1 MNRFQPGTGC
11 LTAGC
16 FMQLSKSRLAVT
28 RAVRSLLVVTA
39 IFAMAS
45 LPGCGRTEPAVTSEP
60 PVGEAGAEASP
71 EALDIFGDEKP
82 ASEVVPVS
90 AETETHGKN
99 SENRLARE
107 TSPYLLMHARNPV
120 DWYAWGPEAFEA
132 SKASGKPIFLSIGY
146 SSCYW
151 CHVMER
157 LVFEN
162 EEIAKY
168 MNENFINIK
177 VDREERPDIDDI
189 YMTALQIYNQ
199 LSRNGGG
206 GGWPLSM
213 FLTPE
218 GKPIAGGTYFPPGD
232 IDGRMGFPTLCRRI
246 INSWTTQR
254 ESLEQGAETITQY
267 LQKEMSPGF
276 SLEKVELTRELAE
289 SVSRS
294 IVQSHDTEFG
304 GVDFRMD
311 NPNSP
316 KFPVPTKLALLQY
329 EVEQHDNTAAEQVL
343 YHTLDAMA
351 AGGIRDHLAGGFHR
365 YSTDRQWLVPHFEKM
380 LYDNAQLA
388 NVYIDAARATNASE
402 KKAEYRRVAEEIL
415 SFILSDMTDPTGAFH
430 SAIDAETDGI
440 EGKYY
445 VWSREEVQQT
455 LGEQTIFFS
464 KTYGLNLETP
474 FEHGYV
480 LHLPR
485 SIEAVAVDEKVS
497 PRVLRMKLEESRDR
511 LLKVRK
517 LRESP
522 IKDDKIL
529 TSWNGLMIKAF
540 VNAGVTFS
548 QQKYLTAADRALMF
562 ILTKMRNEDGQLLRT
577 WRGGRAKLQ
586 AYLDDYAF
594 LVEAMLEMHFVS
606 RDAKWLRAAR
616 RLTDDQIRMFHDETA
631 GGFFFT
637 AHDHEE
643 LLART
648 KNAWDSVLPSGNSV
662 SIRNLVR
669 LASLT
674 GDPAYRDHAEKTLK
688 LFAPQMTRNPRG
700 TSNLALAMNEFLDNK
715 DYRSLTQ
722 RVRQSQ
728 DIEQKPSQNN
738 GASGAGDAPTGPA
751 PGELPEIPT
760 KLADGSPP
768 IASGDTTED
777 PEAKK
782 TPDRVTATAFLST
795 SRLPA
800 GDRCRIAVVL
810 EVEPG
815 WHINTNPAYP
825 DFLKPTTVSIRSDQG
840 TTLESL
846 KFPKGKD
853 LKIEGLPDAYKVYD
867 GKVTIFGELVVPK
880 SAAGKQE
887 AFELHIRYQSCDDE
901 HCERPRTLKFAGSVP
916 VAEIGESVQQINR
929 AVFRGA
935 TVE

>member
-1 MNRFQPGTGC
+1 
-11 LTAGC
+11 
-16 FMQLSKSRLAVT
+16 MQLLKIMLAAT
-28 RAVRSLLVVTA
+28 RALPSLLIVAATLA
-39 IFAMAS
+39 TAS
-45 LPGCGRTEPAVTSEP
+45 LPGCGRTEPAGTSDAP
-60 PVGEAGAEASP
+60 AGKTGVKSSL
-71 EALDIFGDEKP
+71 EALDIVGDRRP

-90 AETETHGKN
+90 AETATHGKN
-99 SENRLARE
+99 RENRLAHE

-120 DWYAWGPEAFEA
+120 DWYPWGPEAFEA
-132 SKASGKPIFLSIGY
+132 SKASDKPIFISIGY

-162 EEIAKY
+162 EEIARY

-199 LSRNGGG
+199 LSGQGGS

-218 GKPIAGGTYFPPGD
+218 GKPIAGGTYFPPD
-232 IDGRMGFPTLCRRI
+232 DMDGRMGFPTLCRRI

-254 ESLEQGAETITQY
+254 ESIDQGAETITQY

-276 SLEKVELTRELAE
+276 SLEKIELTRELAE

-294 IVQSHDTEFG
+294 IVQSHDPEFG

-311 NPNSP
+311 NPDSP

-329 EVEQHDNTAAEQVL
+329 EVEQHDNAAAERVL

-365 YSTDRQWLVPHFEKM
+365 YSTDRQWLIPHFEKM

-388 NVYIDAARATNASE
+388 NVYIDAARATN
-402 KKAEYRRVAEEIL
+402 KAEYRQVAEEIL

-445 VWSREEVQQT
+445 VWSRDEVQQT
-455 LGEQTIFFS
+455 LGDQTIFFG

-485 SIEAVAVDEKVS
+485 SIEAVAADEKVS
-497 PRVLRMKLEESRDR
+497 PRVLRMKLEESRNL
-511 LLKVRK
+511 LLKVRD

-562 ILTKMRNEDGQLLRT
+562 ILTNMRNEDGQLLRT
-577 WRGGRAKLQ
+577 WRGGVPKLQ

-594 LVEAMLEMHFVS
+594 LVEAMLELHFVK
-606 RDAKWLRAAR
+606 RDPKWLIAAR

-700 TSNLALAMNEFLDNK
+700 TSNLALAMNEFLDNQ

-722 RVRQSQ
+722 RVRQSENVVQ
-728 DIEQKPSQNN
+728 TSPTNNVPSD
-738 GASGAGDAPTGPA
+738 SRDAPTGPP
-751 PGELPEIPT
+751 PGELPVIPT
-760 KLADGSPP
+760 KPADGSPA
-768 IASGDTTED
+768 IASGNKPGDA
-777 PEAKK
+777 EAKK
-782 TPDRVTATAFLST
+782 APDRVTATAFLST

-800 GDRCRIAVVL
+800 GGRCRIAVVL

-825 DFLKPTTVSIRSDQG
+825 DFLIPTTVSIRSDQG

-846 KFPKGKD
+846 KFPEGKE
-853 LKIEGLPDAYKVYD
+853 LQIEGLPDAYNVYD
-867 GKVTIFGELVVPK
+867 GKVRIFGELVVPK
-880 SAAGKQE
+880 NAAGKQE

-916 VAEIGESVQQINR
+916 VAEIGESVPQINGT
-929 AVFRGA
+929 VFRD
-935 TVE
+935 TSPE

>member
-1 MNRFQPGTGC
+1 MEF
-11 LTAGC
+11 
-16 FMQLSKSRLAVT
+16 SRLSLIA
-28 RAVRSLLVVTA
+28 AAPRSLFRIVVVLVVT
-39 IFAMAS
+39 S
-45 LPGCGRTEPAVTSEP
+45 LAGCGRTEPPAASNPSAEL
-60 PVGEAGAEASP
+60 GAESSP
-71 EALDIFGDEKP
+71 ATLEIFGDEQP
-82 ASEVVPVS
+82 ASEIVPVS
-90 AETETHGKN
+90 AEAAGNEKAEHV
-99 SENRLARE
+99 NRLAHE

-120 DWYAWGPEAFEA
+120 DWYPWGPEAFEA
-132 SKASGKPIFLSIGY
+132 AKSGDKVIFLSIGY

-168 MNENFINIK
+168 MNEHFINIK

-199 LSRNGGG
+199 LSGNGGG

-232 IDGRMGFPTLCRRI
+232 IDGRTGFPTLSKRI
-246 INSWTTQR
+246 VNAWETQR
-254 ESLEQGAETITQY
+254 ENIDEGADTITQY

-289 SVSRS
+289 TVSRS
-294 IVQSHDTEFG
+294 IVQSHDPEFG
-304 GVDFRMD
+304 GVDFRMES
-311 NPNSP
+311 PNSP
-316 KFPVPTKLALLQY
+316 KFPVPTKLALLQH
-329 EVEQHDNTAAEQVL
+329 EVAHNDNAAAERVL

-388 NVYIDAARATNASE
+388 NVYIDAARAT
-402 KKAEYRRVAEEIL
+402 KKVEYRQVAEEIL

-445 VWSREEVQQT
+445 VWSREEVLQT
-455 LGEQTIFFS
+455 LGEQTNFFA

-485 SIEAVAVDEKVS
+485 AIEEVAIDENLS
-497 PRVLRMKLEESRDR
+497 PRVLRMKLEESRER
-511 LLKVRK
+511 LLKIRD

-540 VNAGVTFS
+540 INAGATFS

-562 ILTKMRNEDGQLLRT
+562 ILTNMRNEEGQLLRT
-577 WRGGRAKLQ
+577 WRGGTAKLQ

-594 LVEAMLEMHFVS
+594 LVEAMLEMHSVT
-606 RDAKWLRAAR
+606 RDKKWLTAAR
-616 RLTDDQIRMFHDETA
+616 RLTDDQIRMFHDEAA

-637 AHDHEE
+637 AHDHEK
-643 LLART
+643 LLSRT

-662 SIRNLVR
+662 SVRNLIR

-674 GDPAYRDHAEKTLK
+674 QEPAYRDHAAKTLD
-688 LFAPQMTRNPRG
+688 LFAPQIKRNPRG
-700 TSNLALAMNEFLDNK
+700 TSNLALALNEFLENK
-715 DYRSLTQ
+715 DYRSLSD
-722 RVRQSQ
+722 RVRESQ
-728 DIEQKPSQNN
+728 TAVQTPPPENTPSNP
-738 GASGAGDAPTGPA
+738 GATPTGPA
-751 PGELPEIPT
+751 PGELPAIPVKPNT
-760 KLADGSPP
+760 NATPP
-768 IASGDTTED
+768 IASGDNGKAAD
-777 PEAKK
+777 PKK

-810 EVEPG
+810 DVDPG

-825 DFLKPTTVSIRSDQG
+825 DFLIPTTVSIRSDQG

-846 KFPKGKD
+846 KFPKGKE
-853 LKIEGLPDAYKVYD
+853 LKIEGLPEAYKVYD

-916 VAEIGESVQQINR
+916 VAEVGESVQQINR
-929 AVFRGA
+929 AVFKDSA
-935 TVE
+935 AAE

>member
-1 MNRFQPGTGC
+1 
-11 LTAGC
+11 
-16 FMQLSKSRLAVT
+16 
-28 RAVRSLLVVTA
+28 
-39 IFAMAS
+39 
-45 LPGCGRTEPAVTSEP
+45 
-60 PVGEAGAEASP
+60 
-71 EALDIFGDEKP
+71 
-82 ASEVVPVS
+82 
-90 AETETHGKN
+90 
-99 SENRLARE
+99 
-107 TSPYLLMHARNPV
+107 
-120 DWYAWGPEAFEA
+120 WYPWGPEAFEA
-132 SKASGKPIFLSIGY
+132 AKTGDKPIFLSIGY

-162 EEIAKY
+162 EEIARY
-168 MNENFINIK
+168 MNEHFINVK

-199 LSRNGGG
+199 LSGAGGG

-232 IDGRMGFPTLCRRI
+232 IDGRTGFPTLTKRI
-246 INSWTTQR
+246 VNAWTTQR
-254 ESLEQGAETITQY
+254 ASIDQGADTITQY
-267 LQKEMSPGF
+267 LQKEMAPGF
-276 SLEKVELTRELAE
+276 SLEKVDLTRELAE

-294 IVQSHDTEFG
+294 IVQSHDPEFG
-304 GVDFRMD
+304 GVDFHIE
-311 NPNSP
+311 NPDAP

-329 EVEQHDNTAAEQVL
+329 EAEHHNDAVAERVL

-388 NVYIDAARATNASE
+388 NVYIDAARATN
-402 KKAEYRRVAEEIL
+402 KPEYRQVAEEIL
-415 SFILSDMTDPTGAFH
+415 SFILTDMTDPTGAFH

-445 VWSREEVQQT
+445 VWSRDEVQQT
-455 LGEQTIFFS
+455 LGDQTSFFG

-485 SIEAVAVDEKVS
+485 SIEEIAADEKV
-497 PRVLRMKLEESRDR
+497 PPQVIRLKLEELRAR
-511 LLKVRK
+511 LLKVRDQ
-517 LRESP
+517 RESP

-540 VNAGVTFS
+540 VNAGASFS

-562 ILTKMRNEDGQLLRT
+562 ILTNMRNKDGQLLRT
-577 WRGGRAKLQ
+577 WRGGTAKLQ

-594 LVEAMLEMHFVS
+594 LVAAMLEMHAVT
-606 RDAKWLRAAR
+606 RDPKWLIAAR
-616 RLTDDQIRMFHDETA
+616 RLTDDQIRLFYDEA
-631 GGFFFT
+631 DGGFFFT
-637 AHDHEE
+637 AHDHEK
-643 LLART
+643 LLSRT

-662 SIRNLVR
+662 SVRNLIR

-674 GDPAYRDHAEKTLK
+674 GDPTYRERAAKTLE
-688 LFAPQMTRNPRG
+688 LFAPQMKRNPRG
-700 TSNLALAMNEFLDNK
+700 TSNLALALNEYLDHK
-715 DYRSLTQ
+715 DYRSLTE
-722 RVRQSQ
+722 RARQDQPVAESSPPQ
-728 DIEQKPSQNN
+728 TTSPKP
-738 GASGAGDAPTGPA
+738 GAVPKPGAAPTGPA
-751 PGELPEIPT
+751 PRELPAAP
-760 KLADGSPP
+760 LNPGGHPDSPV
-768 IASGDTTED
+768 ASGDGEKGD
-777 PEAKK
+777 QGKGSESKK

-800 GDRCRIAVVL
+800 GGRCRIAVVL

-815 WHINTNPAYP
+815 WHINTNPAFP
-825 DFLKPTTVSIRSDQG
+825 DFLIPTTVSIRSDQG

-846 KFPKGKD
+846 QFPKGKE
-853 LKIEGLPDAYKVYD
+853 LQVEGVPEAYKVYD
-867 GKVTIFGELVVPK
+867 GKITIFGELVVPK

-887 AFELHIRYQSCDDE
+887 AFELHIRYQSC
-901 HCERPRTLKFAGSVP
+901 
-916 VAEIGESVQQINR
+916 
-929 AVFRGA
+929 
-935 TVE
+935 

>member
-1 MNRFQPGTGC
+1 
-11 LTAGC
+11 
-16 FMQLSKSRLAVT
+16 MQISTVRLIASKWLASFGALVLAVT
-28 RAVRSLLVVTA
+28 SLA
-39 IFAMAS
+39 
-45 LPGCGRTEPAVTSEP
+45 GCGRTEPPAASNP
-60 PVGEAGAEASP
+60 SGELVAESSP
-71 EALDIFGDEKP
+71 AALDIFGDERP
-82 ASEVVPVS
+82 ASSVVPVS
-90 AETETHGKN
+90 AEDAGNEKAEHV
-99 SENRLARE
+99 NRLAHE

-120 DWYAWGPEAFEA
+120 DWYPWGPEAFEA
-132 SKASGKPIFLSIGY
+132 SKTSGKPIFLSIGY

-168 MNENFINIK
+168 MNEQFINIK

-199 LSRNGGG
+199 LSGNGGG

-232 IDGRMGFPTLCRRI
+232 VDGRTGFPTLCRRI
-246 INSWTTQR
+246 IDAWTNQR
-254 ESLEQGAETITQY
+254 ESIDQGAETITQY
-267 LQKEMSPGF
+267 LQKEMAPGF

-289 SVSRS
+289 TVSRS
-294 IVQSHDTEFG
+294 IVQSHDPEFG
-304 GVDFRMD
+304 GVDFQMER
-311 NPNSP
+311 PNSP

-329 EVEQHDNTAAEQVL
+329 EAEHNDNTGAERVL

-388 NVYIDAARATNASE
+388 NVYIDAARAARNDS

-415 SFILSDMTDPTGAFH
+415 TFILSDMTDPTGAFH

-445 VWSREEVQQT
+445 VWSREEVQRA
-455 LGEQTIFFS
+455 LGEQTIFFG

-485 SIEAVAVDEKVS
+485 SIEEIAADEKVS
-497 PRVLRMKLEESRDR
+497 PRVIRMRLESSKER
-511 LLKVRK
+511 LLKIRDQ
-517 LRESP
+517 RESP

-540 VNAGVTFS
+540 INAGSTFS
-548 QQKYLTAADRALMF
+548 QQKYLAAADRALMF
-562 ILTKMRNEDGQLLRT
+562 ILTNMRDQDGQLLRT
-577 WRGGRAKLQ
+577 WRGGTAKLQ

-594 LVEAMLEMHFVS
+594 LVEAMLEMHAVT
-606 RDAKWLRAAR
+606 RERKWLTAAR
-616 RLTDDQIRMFHDETA
+616 RLTDDQIRMFYDEVV

-637 AHDHEE
+637 AHDHEK
-643 LLART
+643 LLSRT

-662 SIRNLVR
+662 SVRNLVR

-674 GDPAYRDHAEKTLK
+674 QEPAYRDHAAKTLEQ
-688 LFAPQMTRNPRG
+688 FAPQMKRNPRG
-700 TSNLALAMNEFLDNK
+700 TSNLALALNEFLENK
-715 DYRSLTQ
+715 DYRSLSD
-722 RVRQSQ
+722 RVRDGQTVGQTPPARNSPPNAEATPF
-728 DIEQKPSQNN
+728 D
-738 GASGAGDAPTGPA
+738 PA
-751 PGELPEIPT
+751 PANLPAIPVT
-760 KLADGSPP
+760 PKTSATSPIDSDKAADP
-768 IASGDTTED
+768 
-777 PEAKK
+777 KK
-782 TPDRVTATAFLST
+782 APDRVTATAFLSA

-800 GDRCRIAVVL
+800 GDRCRIAVIL
-810 EVEPG
+810 EVDPG

-825 DFLKPTTVSIRSDQG
+825 DFLIPTTVSIRSDQG

-846 KFPKGKD
+846 KFPKGKE
-853 LKIEGLPDAYKVYD
+853 LKIEGLPEAYKVYD
-867 GKVTIFGELVVPK
+867 GKVKIFGELVVPK

-916 VAEIGESVQQINR
+916 VAEVGESVQQINR
-929 AVFRGA
+929 AIFRDA
-935 TVE
+935 TE

>member
-1 MNRFQPGTGC
+1 
-11 LTAGC
+11 
-16 FMQLSKSRLAVT
+16 MQFPETRLAAI
-28 RAVRSLLVVTA
+28 RALPLLLIVAV
-39 IFAMAS
+39 IFMMTS
-45 LPGCGRTEPAVTSEP
+45 LPGCGRTEP
-60 PVGEAGAEASP
+60 PVGNSDTPSSELGAESSP
-71 EALDIFGDEKP
+71 AALDIFGDEKP

-90 AETETHGKN
+90 AETAAPGKHP
-99 SENRLARE
+99 ENRLAYE

-120 DWYAWGPEAFEA
+120 DWYPWGPEAFEA
-132 SKASGKPIFLSIGY
+132 SKASDKPIFLSIGY

-168 MNENFINIK
+168 MNEHFINIK

-199 LSRNGGG
+199 LSGNGGG
-206 GGWPLSM
+206 GGWPMSM

-232 IDGRMGFPTLCRRI
+232 IDGRTGFPTLCRRI
-246 INSWTTQR
+246 IKAWTTQR
-254 ESLEQGAETITQY
+254 ESIDQGADTITQY
-267 LQKEMSPGF
+267 LKKEMSPGF
-276 SLEKVELTRELAE
+276 SLEKVKLTRELAE

-294 IVQSHDTEFG
+294 IVQSHDAEFG
-304 GVDFRMD
+304 GVDFSMD

-329 EVEQHDNTAAEQVL
+329 EAEHHDNAAAERVL

-388 NVYIDAARATNASE
+388 NVYIDAARATN
-402 KKAEYRRVAEEIL
+402 KVEYRQVAEEIL

-455 LGEQTIFFS
+455 LGDQTNFFGT
-464 KTYGLNLETP
+464 TYGLDLETP

-485 SIEAVAVDEKVS
+485 SIEEVAADEKVS
-497 PRVLRMKLEESRDR
+497 PRVLRIKLEEARER
-511 LLKVRK
+511 LLKVRD

-540 VNAGVTFS
+540 INAGATFN
-548 QQKYLTAADRALMF
+548 QQKYLTAANNALMF
-562 ILTKMRNEDGQLLRT
+562 ILTNMRNNDGQLLRT
-577 WRGGRAKLQ
+577 WRGGTAKLQ

-594 LVEAMLEMHFVS
+594 LVEAMLELHMATG
-606 RDAKWLRAAR
+606 DAKWLTAAR
-616 RLTDDQIRMFHDETA
+616 KLTDDQIRMFHDEAA

-637 AHDHEE
+637 AHDHEK
-643 LLART
+643 LLSRT

-674 GDPAYRDHAEKTLK
+674 GDPAYRDHAAKTLQ
-688 LFAPQMTRNPRG
+688 LFASQMKRNPRG
-700 TSNLALAMNEFLDNK
+700 TSNLALSLNEYLANN

-722 RVRQSQ
+722 RIQ
-728 DIEQKPSQNN
+728 DDNPGVATSLPETTQPKP
-738 GASGAGDAPTGPA
+738 GATPTGPA
-751 PGELPEIPT
+751 PRELPTAPT
-760 KLADGSPP
+760 KPNENPASPTSSVDKT
-768 IASGDTTED
+768 AKAG
-777 PEAKK
+777 AKK

-800 GDRCRIAVVL
+800 GDRCRIAIVL
-810 EVEPG
+810 DVEPG

-825 DFLKPTTVSIRSDQG
+825 EFLIPTTVSIRSDQG

-846 KFPKGKD
+846 TFPQGKE
-853 LKIEGLPDAYKVYD
+853 LKIEGLPEAYKVYD
-867 GKVTIFGELVVPK
+867 GKVTIFGDLVVPK

-901 HCERPRTLKFAGSVP
+901 HCERPRTLKFAGSIP
-916 VAEIGESVQQINR
+916 VAEFGEAVQQINR
-929 AVFRGA
+929 AVFKDVA
-935 TVE
+935 EAE

>member
-1 MNRFQPGTGC
+1 M
-11 LTAGC
+11 
-16 FMQLSKSRLAVT
+16 
-28 RAVRSLLVVTA
+28 RALPTLLVVAA
-39 IFAMAS
+39 ILATVS
-45 LPGCGRTEPAVTSEP
+45 LPGCGRTEPAGTASNP
-60 PVGEAGAEASP
+60 SGELGTEASP
-71 EALDIFGDEKP
+71 AALNIFGDEQP

-90 AETETHGKN
+90 SETETHGN
-99 SENRLARE
+99 NRENRLARE

-120 DWYAWGPEAFEA
+120 DWYPWGPEAFEA
-132 SKASGKPIFLSIGY
+132 SKVSGKPIFLSIGY

-162 EEIAKY
+162 EEIAEY
-168 MNENFINIK
+168 MNEHFINIK

-199 LSRNGGG
+199 LSGNGGG

-246 INSWTTQR
+246 IDSWTTQR
-254 ESLEQGAETITQY
+254 ESLEQGADTITQY

-294 IVQSHDTEFG
+294 IVQSHDPEFG
-304 GVDFRMD
+304 GVDFRID

-329 EVEQHDNTAAEQVL
+329 EVEHHDNAAAERVL

-388 NVYIDAARATNASE
+388 NVYINAANADGATN
-402 KKAEYRRVAEEIL
+402 KAEYRRVAEEIL

-455 LGEQTIFFS
+455 LGEQTIFFG

-485 SIEAVAVDEKVS
+485 SIEAVAADEKVS

-511 LLKVRK
+511 LLKVRD

-540 VNAGVTFS
+540 INAGVTFS

-562 ILTKMRNEDGQLLRT
+562 ILSKMRNEDGQLLRT
-577 WRGGRAKLQ
+577 WRGGTAKLQ
-586 AYLDDYAF
+586 GYLDDYAF

-606 RDAKWLRAAR
+606 RDEKWLRAAR
-616 RLTDDQIRMFHDETA
+616 RLTDDQIRMFHDEAA

-637 AHDHEE
+637 AHDHEK
-643 LLART
+643 LLSRT

-662 SIRNLVR
+662 TIRNLIR

-674 GDPAYRDHAEKTLK
+674 GDPAYRDHAAKTLE
-688 LFAPQMTRNPRG
+688 LFAPQMKRNPRG
-700 TSNLALAMNEFLDNK
+700 TSNLALALNEYLANNE
-715 DYRSLTQ
+715 YRSLTQ
-722 RVRQSQ
+722 RLRDDQRGTATSSAETAQ
-728 DIEQKPSQNN
+728 PNL
-738 GASGAGDAPTGPA
+738 GATPTGPA
-751 PGELPEIPT
+751 PRELPAAPSKPNENPAAPT
-760 KLADGSPP
+760 
-768 IASGDTTED
+768 ASVGETDT
-777 PEAKK
+777 AAANK

-795 SRLPA
+795 NRLPA

-825 DFLKPTTVSIRSDQG
+825 DFLIPTTVSIRSDQG

-916 VAEIGESVQQINR
+916 VAEIGESVKQINR
-929 AVFRGA
+929 AIFTAAAVA
-935 TVE
+935 E

>member
-1 MNRFQPGTGC
+1 MRISKTTLAAPG
-11 LTAGC
+11 
-16 FMQLSKSRLAVT
+16 SVP
-28 RAVRSLLVVTA
+28 SLLIVAVILAAT
-39 IFAMAS
+39 S
-45 LPGCGRTEPAVTSEP
+45 LSGCGRTEPPATSSSP
-60 PVGEAGAEASP
+60 AGELGAPASP
-71 EALDIFGDEKP
+71 AALDLFGDERP

-90 AETETHGKN
+90 AEVIGNDKAEHV
-99 SENRLARE
+99 NRLAHE

-120 DWYAWGPEAFEA
+120 DWYPWGPEAFEA

-162 EEIAKY
+162 EEIAEY

-199 LSRNGGG
+199 LSGNGGG

-218 GKPIAGGTYFPPGD
+218 GKPIAGGTYFPPAD
-232 IDGRMGFPTLCRRI
+232 IDGRTGFPTLCRRI
-246 INSWTTQR
+246 INAWTTQR
-254 ESLEQGAETITQY
+254 ESIDQGAETITQY

-276 SLEKVELTRELAE
+276 SLEKVEPTRELAE
-289 SVSRS
+289 SVARS
-294 IVQSHDTEFG
+294 IVQSHDPEFG
-304 GVDFRMD
+304 GVDFRMETPD
-311 NPNSP
+311 SP

-329 EVEQHDNTAAEQVL
+329 EVEHHKNVAAERVL

-388 NVYIDAARATNASE
+388 NVYINAARATN
-402 KKAEYRRVAEEIL
+402 KAEYRQVAEEIL

-455 LGEQTIFFS
+455 LGEQTIFFA

-485 SIEAVAVDEKVS
+485 SIEDVAEAEKVS
-497 PRVLRMKLEESRDR
+497 PRVLRLKLEESRER
-511 LLKVRK
+511 LLRVRD

-540 VNAGVTFS
+540 INAGATFNE
-548 QQKYLTAADRALMF
+548 QEYLTAADRALMF
-562 ILTKMRNEDGQLLRT
+562 ILTSMRNKDGQLLRT
-577 WRGGRAKLQ
+577 WRGGTAKLQ

-594 LVEAMLEMHFVS
+594 LVEAMLEMHLVN
-606 RDAKWLRAAR
+606 RDPKWLRAAR
-616 RLTDDQIRMFHDETA
+616 RLADDQIQMFHDEAA

-637 AHDHEE
+637 AHDHEK

-662 SIRNLVR
+662 TVRNLVR

-674 GDPAYRDHAEKTLK
+674 GDSAYRDHAQKTLE
-688 LFAPQMTRNPRG
+688 LFAPQMTGNPRG
-700 TSNLALAMNEFLDNK
+700 TSNLALALNEFLDNK
-715 DYRSLTQ
+715 DYRSLTEQ
-722 RVRQSQ
+722 VRQSQ
-728 DIEQKPSQNN
+728 TVAQTSPTNNVPSD
-738 GASGAGDAPTGPA
+738 SGETPTGPA
-751 PGELPEIPT
+751 PGELPAIPT
-760 KLADGSPP
+760 RPADGSTPAL
-768 IASGDTTED
+768 ASDNKPED
-777 PEAKK
+777 AGSKK

-825 DFLKPTTVSIRSDQG
+825 DFLIPTTVSIRSDQG

-867 GKVTIFGELVVPK
+867 GKVTIYGELVIPK
-880 SAAGKQE
+880 TAAGKQE

-929 AVFRGA
+929 AIFKGSP
-935 TVE
+935 E

>member
-1 MNRFQPGTGC
+1 MQISTARF
-11 LTAGC
+11 TARGG
-16 FMQLSKSRLAVT
+16 VN
-28 RAVRSLLVVTA
+28 SLLIV
-39 IFAMAS
+39 MAVS
-45 LPGCGRTEPAVTSEP
+45 VMATMPGCGRKEPAATSSNPSSEL
-60 PVGEAGAEASP
+60 GIESSP
-71 EALDIFGDEKP
+71 AALDIFGDEKP
-82 ASEVVPVS
+82 ASEVVPAS
-90 AETETHGKN
+90 AESTSGKPH
-99 SENRLARE
+99 ENRLAHE

-120 DWYAWGPEAFEA
+120 DWYPWGPEAFEA

-168 MNENFINIK
+168 MNEHFINVK

-218 GKPIAGGTYFPPGD
+218 GKPIAGGTYFPPSD
-232 IDGRMGFPTLCRRI
+232 IDGRTGFPTLCRTFI
-246 INSWTTQR
+246 KSWTTQR
-254 ESLEQGAETITQY
+254 KQIEEGAETITQY

-294 IVQSHDTEFG
+294 IVQSHDPEFG

-329 EVEQHDNTAAEQVL
+329 EVEHHRNRAAERVL

-388 NVYIDAARATNASE
+388 NVYIDAARATNKS
-402 KKAEYRRVAEEIL
+402 EYRQVAEEIL
-415 SFILSDMTDPTGAFH
+415 SFILSDMTDPTGTFH

-445 VWSREEVQQT
+445 VWSREEVQQV
-455 LGEQTIFFS
+455 LGEQTIFFG

-485 SIEAVAVDEKVS
+485 SIEEVAAAEKVS
-497 PRVLRMKLEESRDR
+497 PRVLRLKLEESRDR
-511 LLKVRK
+511 LLRIRQQ
-517 LRESP
+517 RESP

-540 VNAGVTFS
+540 INAGVTFS
-548 QQKYLTAADRALMF
+548 QRKYLIAADKALMF
-562 ILTKMRNEDGQLLRT
+562 ILANMRNEDGQLLRT
-577 WRGGRAKLQ
+577 WRGGTAKLQ

-594 LVEAMLEMHFVS
+594 LVEAMLDMYFVS
-606 RDAKWLRAAR
+606 RDEKWLRAAR
-616 RLTDDQIRMFHDETA
+616 RLTDDQVRMFHDENA

-662 SIRNLVR
+662 SVRNLIR

-674 GDPAYRDHAEKTLK
+674 GESSYRDHAAKTLE
-688 LFAPQMTRNPRG
+688 LFAPQMSRNPRG
-700 TSNLALAMNEFLDNK
+700 TSNLALALNEFLDNK
-715 DYRSLTQ
+715 DYRSLTEKI
-722 RVRQSQ
+722 RQ
-728 DIEQKPSQNN
+728 D
-738 GASGAGDAPTGPA
+738 GAVAQATPYLTTESNSGDVPTGPA
-751 PGELPEIPT
+751 PRKLPTVPVQPDT
-760 KLADGSPP
+760 NSKPP
-768 IASGDTTED
+768 ITSGDDGKPGD
-777 PEAKK
+777 PKK

-825 DFLKPTTVSIRSDQG
+825 DFLIPTTVSIRSDQG

-846 KFPKGKD
+846 KFPKGKE
-853 LKIEGLPDAYKVYD
+853 LKIEGLPDAYRVYD
-867 GKVTIFGELVVPK
+867 GKVTIFGELVVPE

-929 AVFRGA
+929 PVFRDA
-935 TVE
+935 TE

>member
-1 MNRFQPGTGC
+1 MRIQKATSIVMNWTVPLFVIV
-11 LTAGC
+11 ASVSVSS
-16 FMQLSKSRLAVT
+16 LS
-28 RAVRSLLVVTA
+28 
-39 IFAMAS
+39 
-45 LPGCGRTEPAVTSEP
+45 GCGRQEP
-60 PVGEAGAEASP
+60 PTTSKDPMSNPGSEASP
-71 EALDIFGDEKP
+71 AMLNIFRDKESVDGIVP
-82 ASEVVPVS
+82 AS
-90 AETETHGKN
+90 AETAAAGKAGR
-99 SENRLARE
+99 ENRLAHE

-120 DWYAWGPEAFEA
+120 DWYPWGPEAFEA
-132 SKASGKPIFLSIGY
+132 ARKGDKPIFLSIGY

-162 EEIAKY
+162 EEIARY
-168 MNENFINIK
+168 MNEHFINVK

-199 LSRNGGG
+199 LSGNGGG

-218 GKPIAGGTYFPPGD
+218 GKPIAGGTYFPPDD
-232 IDGRMGFPTLCRRI
+232 IGGRTGFPTLTERI
-246 INSWTTQR
+246 VNAWTTQR
-254 ESLEQGAETITQY
+254 GSIEQGAETITQY

-289 SVSRS
+289 NVSRS
-294 IVQSHDTEFG
+294 IVQSHDPEFG
-304 GVDFRMD
+304 GVDFQMD
-311 NPNSP
+311 NPDSP
-316 KFPVPTKLALLQY
+316 KFPVTTKLALLQY
-329 EVEQHDNTAAEQVL
+329 EIAHNDNAAAERVL

-388 NVYIDAARATNASE
+388 NVYIDAARATN
-402 KKAEYRRVAEEIL
+402 KAEYRQVAEEIL
-415 SFILSDMTDPTGAFH
+415 SFILSDMTDATGAFH

-445 VWSREEVQQT
+445 VWSREEVQKT
-455 LGEQTIFFS
+455 LGEQTIFFG
-464 KTYGLNLETP
+464 KTYGLNLDTP

-485 SIEAVAVDEKVS
+485 SIEEVAADEKVS
-497 PRVLRMKLEESRDR
+497 PRVLRLKLEESRDL
-511 LLKVRK
+511 LLKVRQ

-540 VNAGVTFS
+540 VNAGASFS
-548 QQKYLTAADRALMF
+548 KQKYLTAADRALMF
-562 ILTKMRNEDGQLLRT
+562 ILTSMRDKDGQLLRT
-577 WRGGRAKLQ
+577 WRGGTAKLQ

-594 LVEAMLEMHFVS
+594 LVESMLEMHFVT
-606 RDAKWLRAAR
+606 RDDKWLIAAR
-616 RLTDDQIRMFHDETA
+616 RLTDDQIRLFYDEA
-631 GGFFFT
+631 NGGFFFT
-637 AHDHEE
+637 AHDHEK
-643 LLART
+643 LLSRT
-648 KNAWDSVLPSGNSV
+648 MNAWDSVLPSGNSV
-662 SIRNLVR
+662 SVRNLLR

-674 GDPAYRDHAEKTLK
+674 GDSTYRDRAAKTLER
-688 LFAPQMTRNPRG
+688 FAPQMKQNPRG
-700 TSNLALAMNEFLDNK
+700 TSNLSLALNEYLDDK
-715 DYRSLTQ
+715 DYRSLSE

-728 DIEQKPSQNN
+728 AETRTSPSESTPAPLKP
-738 GASGAGDAPTGPA
+738 DDVPTGPV
-751 PGELPEIPT
+751 PRELPAAPIKPNGNPE
-760 KLADGSPP
+760 PP
-768 IASGDTTED
+768 VASGDKDTDLES
-777 PEAKK
+777 KK

-795 SRLPA
+795 NRLPA

-810 EVEPG
+810 DVEPG
-815 WHINTNPAYP
+815 WHINTNPAFP
-825 DFLKPTTVSIRSDQG
+825 EFLIPTTVSIRSDQG

-846 KFPKGKD
+846 QFPTGKD
-853 LKIEGLPDAYKVYD
+853 LKVEGLPEPYKVYD
-867 GKVTIFGELVVPK
+867 GKVTIFGELVVPE

-929 AVFRGA
+929 EIFKGSP
-935 TVE
+935 E

>member
-1 MNRFQPGTGC
+1 
-11 LTAGC
+11 
-16 FMQLSKSRLAVT
+16 MQFSKTRLAAT
-28 RAVRSLLVVTA
+28 RALPSLLVVAAILATA
-39 IFAMAS
+39 L
-45 LPGCGRTEPAVTSEP
+45 LPGCGRTEPAGTSDTP
-60 PVGEAGAEASP
+60 ASELGVESSP
-71 EALDIFGDEKP
+71 AALDIFGDEQP
-82 ASEVVPVS
+82 ASKVVPVS
-90 AETETHGKN
+90 AETASKDKAEHV
-99 SENRLARE
+99 NRLAHE

-120 DWYAWGPEAFEA
+120 NWYPWGPEAFEA
-132 SKASGKPIFLSIGY
+132 SKTSGKPIFLSIGY

-168 MNENFINIK
+168 MNEQFINIK

-199 LSRNGGG
+199 LSGNGGG

-232 IDGRMGFPTLCRRI
+232 IDGRTGFPTLCRRI
-246 INSWTTQR
+246 IDAWTNQR
-254 ESLEQGAETITQY
+254 ERVDEGAETITQY
-267 LQKEMSPGF
+267 LQKEMAPGF

-289 SVSRS
+289 TVSRS
-294 IVQSHDTEFG
+294 IVQSHDPEFG
-304 GVDFRMD
+304 GVDFRMES
-311 NPNSP
+311 PNSP

-329 EVEQHDNTAAEQVL
+329 EVEHHKNAAAERVL

-388 NVYIDAARATNASE
+388 NVYINAARASNNATN
-402 KKAEYRRVAEEIL
+402 KAEYRRVAEEIL

-445 VWSREEVQQT
+445 VWSREEVLKT
-455 LGEQTIFFS
+455 LGEQTNFFG

-485 SIEAVAVDEKVS
+485 SIEEVAADENVS
-497 PRVLRMKLEESRDR
+497 PRVLRMKLEESRER
-511 LLKVRK
+511 LLKIRDQ
-517 LRESP
+517 RESP

-540 VNAGVTFS
+540 INAGATFS

-562 ILTKMRNEDGQLLRT
+562 ILTNMRNNDGQLLRT
-577 WRGGRAKLQ
+577 WRGGTAKLQ

-594 LVEAMLEMHFVS
+594 LVEAMLELHFVTG
-606 RDAKWLRAAR
+606 DKKWLTAAR
-616 RLTDDQIRMFHDETA
+616 RLTDDQIRMFHDEAA

-637 AHDHEE
+637 AHDHEK
-643 LLART
+643 LLSRT

-662 SIRNLVR
+662 SVRNLVR

-674 GDPAYRDHAEKTLK
+674 QEPAYREHAAKTLE
-688 LFAPQMTRNPRG
+688 LFAPQMKRNPRG
-700 TSNLALAMNEFLDNK
+700 TSNLALALNELLANK

-722 RVRQSQ
+722 RMRDDQQ
-728 DIEQKPSQNN
+728 GTKT
-738 GASGAGDAPTGPA
+738 ASTETGQPNPGTAPTGPA
-751 PGELPEIPT
+751 PGELPAIPVKPNT
-760 KLADGSPP
+760 NATPS
-768 IASGDTTED
+768 IASGDNGKAAD
-777 PEAKK
+777 PKK

-810 EVEPG
+810 EVDPG

-825 DFLKPTTVSIRSDQG
+825 DFLIPTTVSIRSDQG

-846 KFPKGKD
+846 KFPQGKE
-853 LKIEGLPDAYKVYD
+853 LKIDGLPEAYKVYD

-916 VAEIGESVQQINR
+916 VAEVGESVQQINR
-929 AVFRGA
+929 AVFKDSA
-935 TVE
+935 AAE

>member
-1 MNRFQPGTGC
+1 MQISKVS
-11 LTAGC
+11 LTASKR
-16 FMQLSKSRLAVT
+16 LSSFGGVALAVT
-28 RAVRSLLVVTA
+28 LLA
-39 IFAMAS
+39 
-45 LPGCGRTEPAVTSEP
+45 GCGRTEPPAVNS
-60 PVGEAGAEASP
+60 PVGELGAELDAESSP
-71 EALDIFGDEKP
+71 ATLSIFGDEQP
-82 ASEVVPVS
+82 ASEVVPAS
-90 AETETHGKN
+90 AEATANGKA
-99 SENRLARE
+99 EHVNRLAHE

-120 DWYAWGPEAFEA
+120 DWYPWGTEAFEA
-132 SKASGKPIFLSIGY
+132 SRTSGKPIFLSIGY

-168 MNENFINIK
+168 MNEHFINIK

-199 LSRNGGG
+199 LSGNGGG

-232 IDGRMGFPTLCRRI
+232 IDGRTGFPTLCRRI
-246 INSWTTQR
+246 INAWTTQR
-254 ESLEQGAETITQY
+254 ESIDQGADTITQY

-276 SLEKVELTRELAE
+276 SLEKVGLTRELTE
-289 SVSRS
+289 SVARS
-294 IVQSHDTEFG
+294 IVQSHDPEFG
-304 GVDFRMD
+304 GVDFRME

-329 EVEQHDNTAAEQVL
+329 EVEHHDNAAAERVL

-388 NVYIDAARATNASE
+388 NVYIDAARATN
-402 KKAEYRRVAEEIL
+402 KVEYRQVAEEIL

-445 VWSREEVQQT
+445 VWSREEVQQA
-455 LGEQTIFFS
+455 LGEQTILFG

-485 SIEAVAVDEKVS
+485 SIEEVAVDENVS
-497 PRVLRMKLEESRDR
+497 PGILRMKLERSREQ
-511 LLKVRK
+511 LLRVRDQ
-517 LRESP
+517 RESP

-540 VNAGVTFS
+540 VNAGTTFS
-548 QQKYLTAADRALMF
+548 QQKYLAAADRALMF
-562 ILTKMRNEDGQLLRT
+562 ILSNMRDKDGQLLRT
-577 WRGGRAKLQ
+577 WRGGTGKLL

-594 LVEAMLEMHFVS
+594 LVEAMLEMHFIS
-606 RDAKWLRAAR
+606 RDEKWLRAAR
-616 RLTDDQIRMFHDETA
+616 RLTDDQIRMFHDEAA

-637 AHDHEE
+637 AHDHEK
-643 LLART
+643 LLSRT

-662 SIRNLVR
+662 SVRNLVR

-674 GDPAYRDHAEKTLK
+674 GDSSYRDHAARTLE
-688 LFAPQMTRNPRG
+688 LFAPQMKSNPRG
-700 TSNLALAMNEFLDNK
+700 TSNLALALNEFLANK
-715 DYRSLTQ
+715 DYRSLTE
-722 RVRQSQ
+722 RVRDSQ
-728 DIEQKPSQNN
+728 TVAQTSPTGNTPLEP
-738 GASGAGDAPTGPA
+738 GVAPTGPA
-751 PGELPEIPT
+751 PRELPAVPVKPDANSTQPT
-760 KLADGSPP
+760 
-768 IASGDTTED
+768 ASGDNEETAEQ
-777 PEAKK
+777 KK

-800 GDRCRIAVVL
+800 GDRCRIAVIL

-825 DFLKPTTVSIRSDQG
+825 DFLIPTTVSIRSDQG

-846 KFPKGKD
+846 KFPQGKD
-853 LKIEGLPDAYKVYD
+853 LKIEGLDEAYKVYD

-916 VAEIGESVQQINR
+916 VAEVGESVQQINR
-929 AVFRGA
+929 AVFKNKS
-935 TVE
+935 E

>member
-1 MNRFQPGTGC
+1 ME
-11 LTAGC
+11 LS
-16 FMQLSKSRLAVT
+16 QLSLIASARPSSICVVVLAV
-28 RAVRSLLVVTA
+28 ALLA
-39 IFAMAS
+39 
-45 LPGCGRTEPAVTSEP
+45 GCGRTEPPAAGNPT
-60 PVGEAGAEASP
+60 GESGAELGHPVSP
-71 EALDIFGDEKP
+71 ATFDIFGDEQP
-82 ASEVVPVS
+82 AAEVVAVS
-90 AETETHGKN
+90 AEVPDNEKTERV
-99 SENRLARE
+99 NRLAHE

-120 DWYAWGPEAFEA
+120 DWYPWGPEAFEA
-132 SKASGKPIFLSIGY
+132 SKTSGKPVFLSIGY

-168 MNENFINIK
+168 MNEHFVNVK

-199 LSRNGGG
+199 LSGSGGG

-213 FLTPE
+213 FLTPD
-218 GKPIAGGTYFPPGD
+218 GKPIAGGTYFPPED
-232 IDGRMGFPTLCRRI
+232 IDGRTGFLTLCRRMI
-246 INSWTTQR
+246 DAWTSQR
-254 ESLEQGAETITQY
+254 ESIEQGADTITQY
-267 LQKEMSPGF
+267 LQKEMAPGF

-289 SVSRS
+289 AVSRS
-294 IVQSHDTEFG
+294 VVQSHDPEFG
-304 GVDFRMD
+304 GVDFRIESPD
-311 NPNSP
+311 SP

-329 EVEQHDNTAAEQVL
+329 EVEHNDNAAAERVL

-388 NVYIDAARATNASE
+388 NVYIDAAKAVRDDS

-445 VWSREEVQQT
+445 VWSREEVQQA
-455 LGEQTIFFS
+455 LGEQTLFFAR
-464 KTYGLNLETP
+464 TYGMTLETP

-485 SIEAVAVDEKVS
+485 SIEEVAADEMVS
-497 PRVLRMKLEESRDR
+497 PRILRMKLEESRER
-511 LLKVRK
+511 LLKVRS
-517 LRESP
+517 LREPP

-540 VNAGVTFS
+540 VNAGATFS

-562 ILTKMRNEDGQLLRT
+562 ILSNMRDSDGHLLRT
-577 WRGGRAKLQ
+577 WRVGTAKLP

-594 LVEAMLEMHFVS
+594 LVEAMLKMHFVS
-606 RDAKWLRAAR
+606 RDEKWLRAAR
-616 RLTDDQIRMFHDETA
+616 RLTDDQIRLFYDEAA

-637 AHDHEE
+637 AHDHEK
-643 LLART
+643 LLSRT

-662 SIRNLVR
+662 SVRNLIR

-674 GDPAYRDHAEKTLK
+674 GDSSYRDHAASTLK
-688 LFAPQMTRNPRG
+688 LFAPQMKSNPRG
-700 TSNLALAMNEFLDNK
+700 ASNLALALNEFLENR
-715 DYRSLTQ
+715 DYRSLTDQ
-722 RVRQSQ
+722 VRDSQ
-728 DIEQKPSQNN
+728 TVPQNPPTGN
-738 GASGAGDAPTGPA
+738 SPLNPAANPDAAPTGPA
-751 PGELPEIPT
+751 PRELPSAPVNPDASST
-760 KLADGSPP
+760 PPVVNGNDPKAADP
-768 IASGDTTED
+768 
-777 PEAKK
+777 KK

-800 GDRCRIAVVL
+800 GDRCRIAVIL

-825 DFLKPTTVSIRSDQG
+825 DFLIPTTVSIRSDQG

-846 KFPKGKD
+846 KFPQGKD
-853 LKIEGLPDAYKVYD
+853 LKIEGLPEAYKVYD

-916 VAEIGESVQQINR
+916 VAEIGEPVQQINR
-929 AVFRGA
+929 AVFKDSPTA
-935 TVE
+935 E

>member
-1 MNRFQPGTGC
+1 MQTSIVC
-11 LTAGC
+11 LIDST
-16 FMQLSKSRLAVT
+16 RLTSFGALVI
-28 RAVRSLLVVTA
+28 VVT
-39 IFAMAS
+39 S
-45 LPGCGRTEPAVTSEP
+45 LAGCGRTEPPSASNPSGEP
-60 PVGEAGAEASP
+60 GAESSP
-71 EALDIFGDEKP
+71 ATLDIFGDEQL
-82 ASEVVPVS
+82 ASAVVPVS
-90 AETETHGKN
+90 AEDTGNEKAEHV
-99 SENRLARE
+99 NRLAHE

-120 DWYAWGPEAFEA
+120 DWYPWGPEAFEA
-132 SKASGKPIFLSIGY
+132 SKTSGKPIFLSIGY

-168 MNENFINIK
+168 MNEHFINIK

-199 LSRNGGG
+199 LSGNGGG

-213 FLTPE
+213 FLTPD
-218 GKPIAGGTYFPPGD
+218 GKPVAGGTYFPPGD

-246 INSWTTQR
+246 IDSWTNQR
-254 ESLEQGAETITQY
+254 ERINEGAETITQY
-267 LQKEMSPGF
+267 LRKEMSPGF
-276 SLEKVELTRELAE
+276 SLEKVELTRELADT
-289 SVSRS
+289 VSRS
-294 IVQSHDTEFG
+294 IVQSHDPEFG
-304 GVDFRMD
+304 GVDFRMES
-311 NPNSP
+311 PNSP

-329 EVEQHDNTAAEQVL
+329 EVEHNDNAAAERVL

-388 NVYIDAARATNASE
+388 NVYINAANADRATH
-402 KKAEYRRVAEEIL
+402 KAEYRQVAEEIL

-445 VWSREEVQQT
+445 VWSREEVQQA
-455 LGEQTIFFS
+455 LGEQTIFFG

-485 SIEAVAVDEKVS
+485 SIEEVAADEKVS
-497 PRVLRMKLEESRDR
+497 PRVLRMKLEESRER
-511 LLKVRK
+511 LLKIRDQ
-517 LRESP
+517 RESP

-529 TSWNGLMIKAF
+529 TSWNALMIKAF
-540 VNAGVTFS
+540 INAGATFS

-562 ILTKMRNEDGQLLRT
+562 ILTNMRNKDGQLLRT
-577 WRGGRAKLQ
+577 WRGGTAKLQ

-594 LVEAMLEMHFVS
+594 LVEAMLEMHSVT
-606 RDAKWLRAAR
+606 RDRKWLTAAR
-616 RLTDDQIRMFHDETA
+616 RLTDDQIRMFHDEAA

-637 AHDHEE
+637 AHDHEK
-643 LLART
+643 LLSRT

-662 SIRNLVR
+662 SVRNLIR

-674 GDPAYRDHAEKTLK
+674 QEPAYRDHAAKTLE
-688 LFAPQMTRNPRG
+688 LFAPQMKRNPRG
-700 TSNLALAMNEFLDNK
+700 TSNLALALNEFLENK
-715 DYRSLTQ
+715 DYRSLSD
-722 RVRQSQ
+722 RVRDSQ
-728 DIEQKPSQNN
+728 TVVQTSPAGNKPSNP
-738 GASGAGDAPTGPA
+738 GATPTGPA
-751 PGELPEIPT
+751 PGELPTIPVKPNT
-760 KLADGSPP
+760 NSTSP
-768 IASGDTTED
+768 IANGDAGTAAA
-777 PEAKK
+777 PKK

-810 EVEPG
+810 EVDPG

-825 DFLKPTTVSIRSDQG
+825 DFLIPTTVSIRSDQG

-853 LKIEGLPDAYKVYD
+853 LKVDGLKDAYKVYD

-916 VAEIGESVQQINR
+916 VAEVGESVQQINR
-929 AVFRGA
+929 AVFRDA
-935 TVE
+935 TE

>member
-1 MNRFQPGTGC
+1 
-11 LTAGC
+11 
-16 FMQLSKSRLAVT
+16 MQFSKTRLA
-28 RAVRSLLVVTA
+28 AANALPSLLIVAA
-39 IFAMAS
+39 ILTTAS
-45 LPGCGRTEPAVTSEP
+45 LPGCGRTEPAGTSDSP
-60 PVGEAGAEASP
+60 ASELGTESSP
-71 EALDIFGDEKP
+71 AALDIFGDEQP

-90 AETETHGKN
+90 AETASNDKAEHV
-99 SENRLARE
+99 NRLAHE

-120 DWYAWGPEAFEA
+120 DWYPWGPEAFEA
-132 SKASGKPIFLSIGY
+132 SKASGKPVFLSIGY

-162 EEIAKY
+162 EEIAEY
-168 MNENFINIK
+168 MNEHFINIK

-199 LSRNGGG
+199 LSGNGGG

-232 IDGRMGFPTLCRRI
+232 IDGRTGFPTLCRRI
-246 INSWTTQR
+246 INAWTTKR
-254 ESLEQGAETITQY
+254 ESIDQGAETITQY

-294 IVQSHDTEFG
+294 IVQSHDPEFG

-329 EVEQHDNTAAEQVL
+329 EVEHHDNAAAERVL

-388 NVYIDAARATNASE
+388 NVYINAARATN
-402 KKAEYRRVAEEIL
+402 KAEYRRVAEEIL

-445 VWSREEVQQT
+445 VWSRDEVQRT
-455 LGEQTIFFS
+455 LGEQTIFFG

-485 SIEAVAVDEKVS
+485 SIEEVAADEKVS
-497 PRVLRMKLEESRDR
+497 PRVLRMKLEESRER
-511 LLKVRK
+511 LLKVRD

-540 VNAGVTFS
+540 VNAGTTFS

-562 ILTKMRNEDGQLLRT
+562 ILTNMRNKDGQLLRT
-577 WRGGRAKLQ
+577 WRGGTGKLQ

-606 RDAKWLRAAR
+606 RDEKWLRAAR
-616 RLTDDQIRMFHDETA
+616 RLTDDQIRMFHDETS

-674 GDPAYRDHAEKTLK
+674 GDPAYRDHAEKTLE
-688 LFAPQMTRNPRG
+688 LFAPQMKSNPRG
-700 TSNLALAMNEFLDNK
+700 TSNLALALNEFLDNK
-715 DYRSLTQ
+715 DFRSLTE
-722 RVRQSQ
+722 RVRDDQAV
-728 DIEQKPSQNN
+728 K
-738 GASGAGDAPTGPA
+738 DAAPNETTPTNPDATPTGPA
-751 PGELPEIPT
+751 PRELPAAPVKPGENSAPPNT
-760 KLADGSPP
+760 SADEGNDSQ
-768 IASGDTTED
+768 
-777 PEAKK
+777 K

-815 WHINTNPAYP
+815 WHINTNPAFP
-825 DFLKPTTVSIRSDQG
+825 EFLIPTTVSIRSDQG

-846 KFPKGKD
+846 KFPAGKD
-853 LKIEGLPDAYKVYD
+853 LKIEGLPESYQVYD
-867 GKVTIFGELVVPK
+867 GKITIFGELVVPK
-880 SAAGKQE
+880 NAAGKQE

-916 VAEIGESVQQINR
+916 VAEVGESVQQINR
-929 AVFRGA
+929 AVFKDVA
-935 TVE
+935 APE

>member
-1 MNRFQPGTGC
+1 MQFSKTRFAATSALP
-11 LTAGC
+11 
-16 FMQLSKSRLAVT
+16 
-28 RAVRSLLVVTA
+28 SLLIVAVILMT
-39 IFAMAS
+39 AS
-45 LPGCGRTEPAVTSEP
+45 LPGCGRTEPAETSSTP
-60 PVGEAGAEASP
+60 SGELETEASP
-71 EALDIFGDEKP
+71 AALDIFGDEKS
-82 ASEVVPVS
+82 ASEVVPAS
-90 AETETHGKN
+90 AETVAHGQG
-99 SENRLARE
+99 SENRLAHE

-120 DWYAWGPEAFEA
+120 DWYPWGPEAFEA
-132 SKASGKPIFLSIGY
+132 SKKSGKPIFLSIGY

-157 LVFEN
+157 MVFEN

-168 MNENFINIK
+168 MNEQFINIK

-199 LSRNGGG
+199 LSGNGGG

-232 IDGRMGFPTLCRRI
+232 IDGRTGFPTLCRRI
-246 INSWTTQR
+246 INAWTTDR
-254 ESLEQGAETITQY
+254 ESIDQGAETITQY

-294 IVQSHDTEFG
+294 IVQSHDPEFG

-329 EVEQHDNTAAEQVL
+329 EVEHHDNAAAERVL

-388 NVYIDAARATNASE
+388 NVYINAARATN
-402 KKAEYRRVAEEIL
+402 KAEYRRVAEEIL

-455 LGEQTIFFS
+455 LGEQTNFFG

-485 SIEAVAVDEKVS
+485 SIEEVAEDEKVS
-497 PRVLRMKLEESRDR
+497 PRVLRLKLEESRDR
-511 LLKVRK
+511 LLKVRN

-540 VNAGVTFS
+540 INAGATFS
-548 QQKYLTAADRALMF
+548 KQKYLTAADKALMF
-562 ILTKMRNEDGQLLRT
+562 ILTNMRNKDGQLLRT
-577 WRGGRAKLQ
+577 WRGGTAKLQ

-594 LVEAMLEMHFVS
+594 LVEAMLELHFVTG
-606 RDAKWLRAAR
+606 DEKWLTASRK
-616 RLTDDQIRMFHDETA
+616 LTDDQIRMFNDKAA

-637 AHDHEE
+637 AHDHEK
-643 LLART
+643 LLSRT

-669 LASLT
+669 MASLT
-674 GDPAYRDHAEKTLK
+674 GDPAYRDHAAKTLE
-688 LFAPQMTRNPRG
+688 LFAPQMKRNPRG
-700 TSNLALAMNEFLDNK
+700 TSNLALALNEYLANN

-722 RVRQSQ
+722 RIR
-728 DIEQKPSQNN
+728 DDEQGTATSLAETTQPNP
-738 GASGAGDAPTGPA
+738 GATPTGPA
-751 PGELPEIPT
+751 PRQLPIVPAKPNETPT
-760 KLADGSPP
+760 PAGSVGKTD
-768 IASGDTTED
+768 AAG
-777 PEAKK
+777 ANK
-782 TPDRVTATAFLST
+782 TPDRVTATAFLSA

-825 DFLKPTTVSIRSDQG
+825 DFLIPTTVSIRSDQG

-846 KFPKGKD
+846 KFPQGKE
-853 LKIEGLPDAYKVYD
+853 LQIEGLPEAYEVYD
-867 GKVTIFGELVVPK
+867 GKITIFGELVVPK

-916 VAEIGESVQQINR
+916 VAEVGESVQQINR
-929 AVFRGA
+929 AVFKA
-935 TVE
+935 AAE